1 MMRTE
6 LEIERKYLIRMPDVA
21 ALAAMPG
28 CVIWDVEQTYL
39 DRGADGCSRRIRKIE
54 VGGAV
59 KHVFTRKRRVDE
71 MSCEETEGE
80 ISAEAYAELAK
91 QADPERRPVVKRRF
105 RILYEG
111 QLLEVD
117 VYRFW
122 SDRATL
128 EIELKDEGQQVKLP
142 EWLDVIREVTGEDA
156 YKNLNLSLHVPMEP
170 IDGGNA

>member
-6 LEIERKYLIRMPDVA
+6 LEIERKYLIRMPDA
-21 ALAAMPG
+21 EQLAAMPG
-28 CVIWDVEQTYL
+28 CVVWDVEQTYL
-39 DRGADGCSRRIRKIE
+39 NRGADGSSRRIRKIE

-80 ISAEAYAELAK
+80 ISAEEYAQLAE

-105 RILYEG
+105 RIPYAG

-117 VYRFW
+117 IYRFW

-128 EIELKDEGQQVKLP
+128 EIELKDENQQVVLP

-156 YKNLNLSLHVPMEP
+156 YKNLNLALHVPMEP
-170 IDGGNA
+170 IGGGA

>member
-6 LEIERKYLIRMPDVA
+6 LEIERKYLIRMPDA
-21 ALAAMPG
+21 AFLAGLPG

-39 DRGADGCSRRIRKIE
+39 NRGADGSSRRIRRIE
-54 VGGAV
+54 VGGTV
-59 KHVFTRKRRVDE
+59 KYIFTRKRRVDE

-80 ISAEAYAELAK
+80 ISAEEYAQLAE

-105 RILYEG
+105 RIPYAG

-117 VYRFW
+117 IYRFW

-128 EIELKDEGQQVKLP
+128 EIELEREDQPVQLP
-142 EWLDVIREVTGEDA
+142 DWLEIVRDVTGEEA
-156 YKNLNLSLHVPMEP
+156 YKNFSLARCVPMED
-170 IDGGNA
+170 IGEVRK

>member
-6 LEIERKYLIRMPDVA
+6 LEIERKYLIRLPDVA

-39 DRGADGCSRRIRKIE
+39 NRGADGSSRRVRRIE

-59 KHVFTRKRRVDE
+59 KYLFTSKRRVDA

-80 ISAEAYAELAK
+80 ISPEEFAALEK
-91 QADPERRPVVKRRF
+91 QADPERRPVAKRRY
-105 RILYEG
+105 RIPYEG

-128 EIELKDEGQQVKLP
+128 EIELKDEGQPVKLP
-142 EWLDVIREVTGEDA
+142 DWLHVIREVTGEDA
-156 YKNLNLSLHVPMEP
+156 YKNLNLALHVPMEP
-170 IDGGNA
+170 IGEEA

>member
-6 LEIERKYLIRMPDVA
+6 LEIERKYLIRMPDA
-21 ALAAMPG
+21 EQLAAMPG
-28 CVIWDVEQTYL
+28 CVVWDVEQTYL
-39 DRGADGCSRRIRKIE
+39 NRDADGSSRRIRRIE

-59 KHVFTRKRRVDE
+59 KYIFTRKRRVDE

-105 RILYEG
+105 RIPYAG

-128 EIELKDEGQQVKLP
+128 EIELKDENQQVVLP

-156 YKNLNLSLHVPMEP
+156 YKNLNLALHVPMEP
-170 IDGGNA
+170 IGGGA

>member
-1 MMRTE
+1 M
-6 LEIERKYLIRMPDVA
+6 
-21 ALAAMPG
+21 
-28 CVIWDVEQTYL
+28 
-39 DRGADGCSRRIRKIE
+39 
-54 VGGAV
+54 
-59 KHVFTRKRRVDE
+59 
-71 MSCEETEGE
+71 
-80 ISAEAYAELAK
+80 
-91 QADPERRPVVKRRF
+91 VKRRF
-105 RILYEG
+105 RIPYEG

>member
-6 LEIERKYLIRMPDVA
+6 LEIERKYLIRMPDEAYLA
-21 ALAAMPG
+21 ALPG

-39 DRGADGCSRRIRKIE
+39 NRGADGSSRRVRRIE

-59 KHVFTRKRRVDE
+59 KYLFTSKRRVDA

-80 ISAEAYAELAK
+80 ISPEEFAALAK
-91 QADPERRPVVKRRF
+91 QADPERRPVAKRRY
-105 RILYEG
+105 RIPYEG

-128 EIELKDEGQQVKLP
+128 EIELKDEGQPVKLP
-142 EWLDVIREVTGEDA
+142 DWLHVIREVTGEDA
-156 YKNLNLSLHVPMEP
+156 YKNLNLALHVPMEP
-170 IDGGNA
+170 IGEEA

>member
-1 MMRTE
+1 MRTE
-6 LEIERKYLIRMPDVA
+6 LEIERKYLIRMPDEAYLA
-21 ALAAMPG
+21 ALPG

-39 DRGADGCSRRIRKIE
+39 NRGADGSSRRVRRIE

-59 KHVFTRKRRVDE
+59 KYLFTSKRRVDA

-80 ISAEAYAELAK
+80 ISPEEYAALAK
-91 QADPERRPVVKRRF
+91 QADPERRPVAKRRY
-105 RILYEG
+105 RIPYEG

-128 EIELKDEGQQVKLP
+128 EIELKDEGQPVKLP
-142 EWLDVIREVTGEDA
+142 DWLHVIREVTGEDA
-156 YKNLNLSLHVPMEP
+156 YKNLNLALHVPMEP
-170 IDGGNA
+170 IGEEA

>member
-1 MMRTE
+1 MRTE
-6 LEIERKYLIRMPDVA
+6 LEIERKYLIRMPDVT

-39 DRGADGCSRRIRKIE
+39 NRGADGSSRRIRKIE

-71 MSCEETEGE
+71 LSCEETEGE
-80 ISAEAYAELAK
+80 ISPEEYATLAK

-105 RILYEG
+105 RIPYEG

-128 EIELKDEGQQVKLP
+128 EIELKDENQQVKLP
-142 EWLDVIREVTGEDA
+142 EWLNVIREVTGEDA
-156 YKNLNLSLHVPMEP
+156 YKNLNLALHVPMEP
-170 IDGGNA
+170 IDGGEG

>member
-6 LEIERKYLIRMPDVA
+6 LEIERKYLIRMPDA
-21 ALAAMPG
+21 AFLAGLPG

-39 DRGADGCSRRIRKIE
+39 NRGADGSSRRIRRIE
-54 VGGAV
+54 VGGTV
-59 KHVFTRKRRVDE
+59 KYIFTRKRRVDE

-80 ISAEAYAELAK
+80 ISAEEYAQLAE

-105 RILYEG
+105 RIPYAG

-117 VYRFW
+117 IYRFW

-128 EIELKDEGQQVKLP
+128 EIELKDEDQQVQLP
-142 EWLDVIREVTGEDA
+142 EWLNVIREVTGEDA
-156 YKNLNLSLHVPMEP
+156 YKNLNLALHVPMEP
-170 IDGGNA
+170 IGGGA

>member
-1 MMRTE
+1 MRTE
-6 LEIERKYLIRMPDVA
+6 LEIERKYLIRMPDEA
-21 ALAAMPG
+21 YLAAMPG

-39 DRGADGCSRRIRKIE
+39 NRGADGSSRRVRRIV

-59 KHVFTRKRRVDE
+59 KYLFTSKRRVDA

-80 ISAEAYAELAK
+80 ITPEEYAQLAK

-105 RILYEG
+105 RIPYAG

-117 VYRFW
+117 IYRFW

-128 EIELKDEGQQVKLP
+128 EIELKDEDQQVQLP
-142 EWLDVIREVTGEDA
+142 EWLNVIREVTGEDA
-156 YKNLNLSLHVPMEP
+156 YKNLNLALHVPMEP
-170 IDGGNA
+170 IGEKA

>member
-21 ALAAMPG
+21 FLAAMPG
-28 CVIWDVEQTYL
+28 CEIWDVEQTYL
-39 DRGADGCSRRIRKIE
+39 NRDADGSSRRIRRIE

-59 KHVFTRKRRVDE
+59 KYIFTHKRRVDE

-80 ISAEAYAELAK
+80 ISAEEYASLAK
-91 QADPERRPVVKRRF
+91 QADPERRPVVKRRY
-105 RILYEG
+105 RIPYAG

-128 EIELKDEGQQVKLP
+128 EIELKNEDQQVALP
-142 EWLDVIREVTGEDA
+142 EWLDIVREVTGEDA
-156 YKNLNLSLHVPMEP
+156 YKNLNLALHVPMEP
-170 IDGGNA
+170 IGGKA

>member
-6 LEIERKYLIRMPDVA
+6 LEIERKYLIRMPDA
-21 ALAAMPG
+21 EQLAAMPG

-39 DRGADGCSRRIRKIE
+39 NRGADGSSRRIRRIE
-54 VGGAV
+54 VGGTV
-59 KHVFTRKRRVDE
+59 KYTSTRKRRVDE

-80 ISAEAYAELAK
+80 ISAEEYAELAK

-105 RILYEG
+105 RIPYAG

-117 VYRFW
+117 IYRFW

-128 EIELKDEGQQVKLP
+128 EIELKDENQQVVLP

-156 YKNLNLSLHVPMEP
+156 YKNLNLALHVPMEP
-170 IDGGNA
+170 IGGGA

>member
-6 LEIERKYLIRMPDVA
+6 LEIERKYLIRMPDEAYLA
-21 ALAAMPG
+21 ALPG

-39 DRGADGCSRRIRKIE
+39 NRGADGSSRRVRRIE

-59 KHVFTRKRRVDE
+59 KYLFTSKRRVDA

-80 ISAEAYAELAK
+80 ISPEEYAALAK
-91 QADPERRPVVKRRF
+91 QADPERRPVAKRRY
-105 RILYEG
+105 RIPYEG

-128 EIELKDEGQQVKLP
+128 EIELKDEGQPVKLP
-142 EWLDVIREVTGEDA
+142 DWLHVIREVTGEDA
-156 YKNLNLSLHVPMEP
+156 YKNLNLALHVPMEP
-170 IDGGNA
+170 IGEEA